1 MRQLSPYL
9 FEVNLQ
15 VFSPSPFLRSIEP
28 SPWQA
33 LAFSLA
39 SAVSSIGSNH
49 PSLRQPALDI
59 ISKSL
64 NHVLRAVQ
72 ATSSRAEPGGGE
84 AMIIDQGQCTRL
96 ASITVSLLGIVDAVT
111 QASFTWTAIEKL
123 RIVTLLRQILS
134 QDFLISLE
142 TAFSTIRNP
151 HTSILAASE
160 WKRYMRHYEAIGKPL
175 GAMLLQRSYMQLV
188 AAGAAT
194 ATVRLGHRSECEL
207 LDFLLIEPEAVK
219 RQLCRSL
226 EDSESLIEALAHI
239 AADQMRELEDGA
251 DFVQVGS
258 ASQQR
263 LAFAMKAS
271 ATTALVL
278 CALSSQMYTDV
289 EALSLS
295 LDDTISDSLQMSDPI
310 LAIVTLRSVALL
322 AKLNPDEASLLSRTL
337 LRFVVRSTS
346 EGPILTEA
354 ARCLSVILQL
364 LSHDAII
371 TTLYTLGNTLSVES
385 DERVIQGGRTPNGS
399 IKTNLRLSHYLQ
411 DGNGSAIS
419 LRLNDEDDLIAVCGN
434 VIHTI
439 VGIATSCRDDKITAL
454 AQSMLIQKFGKI
466 NVTVDARIINES
478 ARLALIAGSVELRS
492 LLQFYSK
499 ICRDGVL
506 AQDTVVVEAVGTSEM
521 WIAVDSPAMRGS
533 PDARYQTLGDISRSA
548 YPLGHRSTASI
559 FSTY

>member
-15 VFSPSPFLRSIEP
+15 IFSPSPFLRSIEP
-28 SPWQA
+28 SPWET
-33 LAFSLA
+33 LTFNLA
-39 SAVSSIGSNH
+39 SAVLSIGSNH
-49 PSLRQPALDI
+49 PSLRQSALDI
-59 ISKSL
+59 ILDSL
-64 NHVLRAVQ
+64 DHVLRAVQ
-72 ATSSRAEPGGGE
+72 SVSSRAESGGGE
-84 AMIIDQGQCTRL
+84 AMTIDQGQYTRL
-96 ASITVSLLGIVDAVT
+96 ASITVSLLGLINAVT
-111 QASFTWTAIEKL
+111 QALFTWTASEKL
-123 RIVTLLRQILS
+123 RIVTLLQQILS
-134 QDFLISLE
+134 QDFLISVE
-142 TAFSTIRNP
+142 TAFSTIRNL
-151 HTSILAASE
+151 HTSNLAASE
-160 WKRYMRHYEAIGKPL
+160 WKRYARHYAAIGKPL
-175 GAMLLQRSYMQLV
+175 GAMLLQRSYMQLA
-188 AAGAAT
+188 AAGAAS
-194 ATVRLGHRSECEL
+194 AIVKLEHRSECDL

-219 RQLCRSL
+219 RQPWDSL
-226 EDSESLIEALAHI
+226 QDSELLVEALAHI

-251 DFVQVGS
+251 DFVQLGS

-278 CALSSQMYTDV
+278 CALFRQTYTDV

-295 LDDTISDSLQMSDPI
+295 LDATASDPI
-310 LAIVTLRSVALL
+310 QMLDPTLAIITLRSVALL
-322 AKLNPDEASLLSRTL
+322 AKLNPDEASLPSRTL

-346 EGPILTEA
+346 EGPIVTEA

-364 LSHDAII
+364 FSHDAII

-439 VGIATSCRDDKITAL
+439 VGIATSCQDDKITAL

-466 NVTVDARIINES
+466 NITVDARIINES
-478 ARLALIAGSVELRS
+478 ARLALIVGSVELRS

-499 ICRDGVL
+499 ICHDGVL
-506 AQDTVVVEAVGTSEM
+506 AQDTVVVEAVSTRDM
-521 WIAVDSPAMRGS
+521 WITVVLYNKRLT
-533 PDARYQTLGDISRSA
+533 R
-548 YPLGHRSTASI
+548 
-559 FSTY
+559 